1 VDHFAGLEL
10 VSHRVGVFGGGV
22 RSWGN
27 VFASIGVRYV
37 VVAVREVGALLRPLQ
52 RRNFKRGR
60 PRLLSAPFPSES

>member
-27 VFASIGVRYV
+27 VFASIGVRDV
-37 VVAVREVGALLRPLQ
+37 VVWM
-52 RRNFKRGR
+52 KC
-60 PRLLSAPFPSES
+60 SS